1 MAIRDRVREA
11 KKSGDEDEE
20 VKERASI
27 KGRVVYRAVQK
38 EGQDELERTN
48 SALAW
53 SGLAA
58 GLSMGFSLM
67 SEGLLRSHLPD
78 APWRLLVTKFG
89 YSIGFLVVILG
100 RQQLFTENTL
110 TVILPLLRK
119 HDART
124 FYNVARLWT
133 IVLVANLVGG
143 FAVAWLLGHTNG
155 VGPEVHKAMKE
166 ISLVAMNHDFGTL
179 LIRGVFAG
187 WLIALMVWL
196 LPVADTAR
204 VGVIILIT
212 YVVGIGEFSHI
223 VAGSVEA
230 FYLVATGVKSF
241 GDYFIY
247 MVPILIGNIIGG
259 SSIVAA
265 IAHAEYIG
273 GGEGKSES
281 DD

>member
-1 MAIRDRVREA
+1 MAKDDDRQA
-11 KKSGDEDEE
+11 KKAGKEE
-20 VKERASI
+20 RQVEERTSPGGHI
-27 KGRVVYRAVQK
+27 VYKAVQK
-38 EGQDELERTN
+38 EGQDELERAN

-67 SEGLLRSHLPD
+67 SEGLLRSHLP
-78 APWRLLVTKFG
+78 ATPWRLLIAKFG
-89 YSIGFLVVILG
+89 YSIGFLIVILG

-119 HDART
+119 HDLRT
-124 FYNVARLWT
+124 FGNVVRLWA
-133 IVLVANLVGG
+133 IVLAANLVGA
-143 FAVAWLLGHTNG
+143 FLVAWVMGNTNALEP
-155 VGPEVHKAMKE
+155 GPRQAMKE
-166 ISLVAMNHDFGTL
+166 IGLASMNHDFFTL
-179 LIRGVFAG
+179 MMRGVFAG

-196 LPVADTAR
+196 LPFAETAR
-204 VGVIILIT
+204 VGVIIVIT
-212 YVVGIGEFSHI
+212 YIVGIGEFSHI
-223 VAGSVEA
+223 VAGSVDA

-241 GDYFIY
+241 GQYFVY

-273 GGEGKSES
+273 SGEGEKA
-281 DD
+281 

>member
-1 MAIRDRVREA
+1 MAKNDKIHEA
-11 KKSGDEDEE
+11 KNAGDEEQQVAE
-20 VKERASI
+20 KSTT
-27 KGRVVYRAVQK
+27 KGRVVYKAVHK

-67 SEGLLRSHLPD
+67 TEGLLQSHLPD
-78 APWRLLVTKFG
+78 EPWRLLITKFG

-124 FYNVARLWT
+124 FGNVARLWT
-133 IVLVANLVGG
+133 IVLTANLIG
-143 FAVAWLLGHTNG
+143 ALIVALLLCHTDAL
-155 VGPEVHKAMKE
+155 GPEVHVAMKE
-166 ISLVAMNHDFGTL
+166 ISLHAMNLDFGTL

-196 LPVADTAR
+196 LPVAETAR

-212 YVVGIGEFSHI
+212 YVIGIGEFSHI
-223 VAGSVEA
+223 IAGSVEG
-230 FYLVATGVKSF
+230 FYLVVTGVKSF
-241 GDYFIY
+241 GDYFVY
-247 MVPILIGNIIGG
+247 MLPILIGNIVGG

-273 GGEGKSES
+273 SGEGKDHDEL
-281 DD
+281 

>member
-273 GGEGKSES
+273 SGEGE
-281 DD
+281 DAV